1 VDLTEMALVAAVLS
15 TLGFAVTLI
24 RHVLFKREF
33 YKLKEDMKK
42 HTLEH
47 GVNEELWI
55 LFVTRSRKM
64 LRFWR

>member
-1 VDLTEMALVAAVLS
+1 MDLTEMALVAAVLS

-47 GVNEELWI
+47 A
-55 LFVTRSRKM
+55 RC
-64 LRFWR
+64 